1 MIKHDLLVSA
11 KLHQI
16 ALVLTSVCFSVL
28 TLTQQEELIGWI
40 ANEIKVV
47 VRVKNKL
54 HASGDEI
61 RYKHYRNKICTLLR
75 VRKRK

>member
-1 MIKHDLLVSA
+1 M
-11 KLHQI
+11 
-16 ALVLTSVCFSVL
+16 
-28 TLTQQEELIGWI
+28 GWI